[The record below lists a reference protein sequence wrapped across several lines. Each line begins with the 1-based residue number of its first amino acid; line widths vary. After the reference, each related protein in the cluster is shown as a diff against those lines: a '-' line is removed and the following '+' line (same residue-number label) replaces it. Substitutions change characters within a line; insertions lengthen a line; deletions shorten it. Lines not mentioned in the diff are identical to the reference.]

1 MTNSK
6 TTITLAGRRRFWFIF
21 TLLTGT
27 WTMSI
32 SQSSLSTV
40 YPTFMRDF
48 GISASTVQWL
58 TTGFML
64 TMVVMMPISPWLL
77 NNIGFKKLFLTVLVL
92 FDIGSIIIYFAPSFA
107 VMMVGR
113 LIKAAAVGVL
123 FPSYQSILLT
133 ITPEAKRGSTM
144 GVAGLVMGSALA
156 SGPII
161 SGVVL
166 KFTDWH
172 GLFLVFITVATILI
186 ALSFVTIQDVM
197 VSKPSKLDGLSIVML
212 LGFAGILY
220 VVNEIG
226 KPNVNWT
233 FGWVLLIVSL
243 LAVAY
248 FTYRQFHLET
258 PLLELRVLKTFN
270 YDLAIFLTAISYIAL
285 IVVTIV
291 FPLYYQG
298 VLKVSPFISG
308 LSLVPG
314 AVFLSILNPLTG
326 KLAEKIGYKQI
337 MLIGMSMIV
346 VGWLILAL
354 ITTKLNL
361 ATMILIAALIE
372 GGNAFVMM
380 PAVTLGANSLPNQ
393 LISHGTAVI
402 TTVRQI
408 LGSAGVAIA
417 TLILS
422 NVTAAQLKAGVPTLA
437 ANLHGYHAVF
447 LTMLGV
453 EIVGVILALLLRDE
467 RQKN

>member
-58 TTGFML
+58 SHGFML

>member
-40 YPTFMRDF
+40 YPTFMQDF

>member
-1 MTNSK
+1 MNDAKATP
-6 TTITLAGRRRFWFIF
+6 TLAGRRRFWFIF

-92 FDIGSIIIYFAPSFA
+92 FDLGSIIIYFAPSFA
-107 VMMVGR
+107 IMMVGR

-133 ITPEAKRGSTM
+133 ITPEDKRGSTM

-186 ALSFVTIQDVM
+186 FLSFITIQDVM
-197 VSKPSKLDGLSIVML
+197 VSKPSKLDTISIVML

-233 FGWVLLIVSL
+233 FGWLLLIVSIV
-243 LAVAY
+243 AVAY
-248 FTYRQFHLET
+248 FTYRQFHLAT

-270 YDLAIFLTAISYIAL
+270 YDVAIFLTAISYVAL

-326 KLAEKIGYKQI
+326 RLAEKFGYKQI
-337 MLIGMSMIV
+337 MLFGMAMIV
-346 VGWLILAL
+346 AGWLVLAL
-354 ITTKLNL
+354 IPTKLTL
-361 ATMILIAALIE
+361 LTMILIAALIE

-422 NVTAAQLKAGVPTLA
+422 NVTAKQLQAGVPTLT

-447 LTMLGV
+447 ITMLAV
-453 EIVGVILALLLRDE
+453 EIVGFILALLLRDD
-467 RQKN
+467 RQKA

>member
-1 MTNSK
+1 MNDAKATP
-6 TTITLAGRRRFWFIF
+6 TLAGRRRFWFIF

-40 YPTFMRDF
+40 YPTFMHDF

-92 FDIGSIIIYFAPSFA
+92 FDLGSIIIYFAPSFA
-107 VMMVGR
+107 IMMVGR

-133 ITPEAKRGSTM
+133 ITPEDKRGSTM

-186 ALSFVTIQDVM
+186 FLSFLTIQDVM
-197 VSKPSKLDGLSIVML
+197 VSKPSKLDTISIVML

-233 FGWVLLIVSL
+233 IGWLLLIVSIA
-243 LAVAY
+243 AVAY
-248 FTYRQFHLET
+248 FTYRQFHLTT
-258 PLLELRVLKTFN
+258 PLLELRVLKVVN
-270 YDLAIFLTAISYIAL
+270 YDLAIFLTAISYVAL

-298 VLKVSPFISG
+298 ILKVSPFISG

-326 KLAEKIGYKQI
+326 RLAEKFGYKQI
-337 MLIGMSMIV
+337 MLLGMAMIV
-346 VGWLILAL
+346 VGWLVLVL
-354 ITTKLNL
+354 IPNQLTLL
-361 ATMILIAALIE
+361 TMILIAALIE

-422 NVTAAQLKAGVPTLA
+422 NVTAKQLQAGVPALT
-437 ANLHGYHAVF
+437 ANLKGYHAVF
-447 LTMLGV
+447 LTMLGI
-453 EIVGVILALLLRDE
+453 EIVGFILALLLRDD
-467 RQKN
+467 RHKA